1 MDHAQESRTEKVAIA
16 VTKTEKAAVRAIAA
30 LRETDES
37 NLCRSV
43 PIAEIVAEYRR
54 LQSVNSEASSSD
66 RTPEEDARWAQVRA
80 DELAKRRVEV
90 VAHGLGFDRKQS

>member
-1 MDHAQESRTEKVAIA
+1 MDRSQESRTEKVAIA

-37 NLCRSV
+37 NLVRIM

-54 LQSVNSEASSSD
+54 IQQTTAAVAS
-66 RTPEEDARWAQVRA
+66 
-80 DELAKRRVEV
+80 
-90 VAHGLGFDRKQS
+90 

>member
-1 MDHAQESRTEKVAIA
+1 MREPDPETMERRVAQTQENESRTEKVALS

-37 NLCRSV
+37 NLCREV

-54 LQSVNSEASSSD
+54 LQAA
-66 RTPEEDARWAQVRA
+66 TPMAAAGAAE
-80 DELAKRRVEV
+80 
-90 VAHGLGFDRKQS
+90 